1 MNLHKVMK
9 RVICCVLTL
18 GMVFSST
25 SFEGITIKAASVDS
39 QSVVREG
46 EYTTGVF
53 SGCYGIDQ
61 LFDYI
66 MSTGRLNALPYDAS
80 WGSANDSEGQQ
91 LTTEI
96 MKERYFVLKYSGDE
110 DYPIALCLYDENGTP
125 VVVDQSDRLLE
136 GSRIGLEKNVTLTA
150 TAKKYMK
157 ETYADGVEGVMALCK
172 VGKADSNGMYFI
184 SKNKFGVWI
193 LPENE
198 TMRTRSIRVSSINP
212 KYRSQNGA
220 LYNKKM
226 TTLI

>member
-110 DYPIALCLYDENGTP
+110 GL
-125 VVVDQSDRLLE
+125 SDRTVFV
-136 GSRIGLEKNVTLTA
+136 R
-150 TAKKYMK
+150 
-157 ETYADGVEGVMALCK
+157 
-172 VGKADSNGMYFI
+172 
-184 SKNKFGVWI
+184 
-193 LPENE
+193 
-198 TMRTRSIRVSSINP
+198 
-212 KYRSQNGA
+212 
-220 LYNKKM
+220 
-226 TTLI
+226 

>member
-1 MNLHKVMK
+1 MNLHKVMI
-9 RVICCVLTL
+9 RVICCMLTL

-53 SGCYGIDQ
+53 SGCYGIAQ

-96 MKERYFVLKYSGDE
+96 M
-110 DYPIALCLYDENGTP
+110 
-125 VVVDQSDRLLE
+125 
-136 GSRIGLEKNVTLTA
+136 
-150 TAKKYMK
+150 
-157 ETYADGVEGVMALCK
+157 
-172 VGKADSNGMYFI
+172 
-184 SKNKFGVWI
+184 
-193 LPENE
+193 
-198 TMRTRSIRVSSINP
+198 
-212 KYRSQNGA
+212 
-220 LYNKKM
+220 
-226 TTLI
+226 

>member
-1 MNLHKVMK
+1 
-9 RVICCVLTL
+9 
-18 GMVFSST
+18 
-25 SFEGITIKAASVDS
+25 
-39 QSVVREG
+39 
-46 EYTTGVF
+46 
-53 SGCYGIDQ
+53 
-61 LFDYI
+61 

-157 ETYADGVEGVMALCK
+157 ETYADGGEGVMALCK

-184 SKNKFGVWI
+184 SKNK
-193 LPENE
+193 LN
-198 TMRTRSIRVSSINP
+198 N
-212 KYRSQNGA
+212 
-220 LYNKKM
+220 
-226 TTLI
+226 